1 MRLAFALALAL
12 TLTACGGIDDDPDP
26 GPEVINYGYPPS
38 NWCCYVEDFGSCR
51 SYGEDAT
58 LRSVDGV
65 LFCVNGNDEYE
76 CHPTASTCYWS
87 DQALQNIP

>member
-12 TLTACGGIDDDPDP
+12 TACGGVDDDPDP

-65 LFCVNGNDEYE
+65 LFCVNGNDEYDNGDDI
-76 CHPTASTCYWS
+76 SR
-87 DQALQNIP
+87 